1 MTLDVRALLEETG
14 ALLTGHF
21 RLSSGLHSPNYVQ
34 CALLLEHP
42 KNARALG
49 VALGDRI
56 HSLAPTK
63 IVAPALGG
71 VIIGYTVAE
80 ALDVPFVFT
89 ERKDGAMTLRRGF
102 RIEEGD
108 RVVIVEDVVTTG
120 KSTRETADVITQHGG
135 VVAGFASILNR
146 SGKPNPFA
154 DAPYESL
161 LALNLETFEES
172 ACDLC
177 ARGTKITPPRRRCP
191 VWSCEYSSKRA
202 MLLQREPRCSSSK
215 P

>member
-1 MTLDVRALLEETG
+1 MSLDVAALLQETG

-42 KNARALG
+42 RNAKALG
-49 VALGDRI
+49 AALGDRI
-56 HSLAPTK
+56 RTLGAQK

-80 ALDVPFVFT
+80 ALDLPFVFT

-102 RIEEGD
+102 RIGEGE

-120 KSTRETADVITQHGG
+120 KSTRETADVIAQHGG

-146 SGKPNPFA
+146 SGKPNPFH
-154 DAPYESL
+154 APYEAL
-161 LALNLETFEES
+161 LALNLDTWEES

-177 ARGTKITPPRRRCP
+177 ARGVALDAPGSRFTR
-191 VWSCEYSSKRA
+191 
-202 MLLQREPRCSSSK
+202 
-215 P
+215 